1 MPLRYQRKQT
11 LTTGERYITEELK
24 EIEEKILG
32 AEEKA
37 LKLELMLFEG
47 VKNTLFD
54 EVPAFQKTARAIAEL
69 DAVVSLASV
78 ALKNNYVRP
87 TINSK
92 IKHINIDCG
101 RHPIVEQ
108 LQSDNQFV
116 ANDTVL
122 DCSEN
127 KTMVITGPNMAGKS
141 TYMRQ
146 VAVITL
152 MAHIG
157 SFVPA
162 KSAEISLTD
171 RIFTRVGASDD
182 LISGQSTFMMEMIEV
197 ATILNNATE
206 NSLLILDEIGRGT
219 STIDGL
225 SIAWAVIEKI
235 NTIGAKTLFATHFHE
250 LTELE
255 GVLAGVKNYRILI
268 KEIGGTV
275 VFLHKIVRGGANK
288 SFGIEVAALAGIPS
302 DVVSRAKDIMQ
313 KLEEADVGRDTNSIM
328 LGAATKNASKQMS
341 LFEVPEKESEI
352 MGILKDLNMDGT
364 TPLQAFA
371 ILMDLKEKAGK

>member
-1 MPLRYQRKQT
+1 
-11 LTTGERYITEELK
+11 
-24 EIEEKILG
+24 
-32 AEEKA
+32 
-37 LKLELMLFEG
+37 
-47 VKNTLFD
+47 
-54 EVPAFQKTARAIAEL
+54 
-69 DAVVSLASV
+69 
-78 ALKNNYVRP
+78 
-87 TINSK
+87 
-92 IKHINIDCG
+92 
-101 RHPIVEQ
+101 
-108 LQSDNQFV
+108 
-116 ANDTVL
+116 
-122 DCSEN
+122 
-127 KTMVITGPNMAGKS
+127 
-141 TYMRQ
+141 
-146 VAVITL
+146 
-152 MAHIG
+152 
-157 SFVPA
+157 
-162 KSAEISLTD
+162 
-171 RIFTRVGASDD
+171 
-182 LISGQSTFMMEMIEV
+182 MMEMIEV

-352 MGILKDLNMDGT
+352 MEILKDLNMDGT